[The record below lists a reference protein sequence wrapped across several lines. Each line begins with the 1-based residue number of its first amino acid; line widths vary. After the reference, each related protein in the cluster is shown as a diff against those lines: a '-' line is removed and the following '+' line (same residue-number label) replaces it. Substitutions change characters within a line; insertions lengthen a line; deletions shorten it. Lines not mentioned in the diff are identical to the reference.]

1 MQHFHYLIIGGG
13 MTADA
18 AAKGIRSLDQENSIA
33 IISREDYP
41 PYSRPPLTKALW
53 KGEPEESIW
62 KKTEE
67 KKVTLLLSRTVVTI
81 DPSERML
88 IDDKDEKY
96 SYEKLLLATGGIIN
110 RLPFETEGI
119 IYYRT
124 VADYKNLR
132 KQTETSNNILV
143 IGGGFIGS
151 EIAAALAINKKK
163 VTMIFPDATIGAR
176 VYPASLAAFL
186 NSYYQSKGV
195 EVIANDEVVSLSK
208 SGSAYSV
215 KTKGGKTLNAEVVVA
230 GIGIKPDI
238 SLATKT
244 GIAVSNGIDTDEF
257 LRTNQPD
264 IYAAGDV
271 ANFYSPSLGKRMRV
285 EHEDNA
291 LTMGEHAGK
300 NMAGG
305 TEKYTHLPFFYS
317 DLFDLGYEAAG
328 ELDSRHEMVEDWK
341 EPNSEGVIY
350 YLEKG
355 RIRGVLLWNTWNQ
368 VDNARELIGKP
379 GPFDAKNVKGLLPK

>member
-18 AAKGIRSLDQENSIA
+18 AAKGIRSLDQENSIG
-33 IISREDYP
+33 IISREDHP

-53 KGEPEESIW
+53 KGDPEESIW

-67 KKVTLLLSRTVVTI
+67 KNVTLLLSRSVVTL
-81 DPSERML
+81 DPSERMV

-96 SYEKLLLATGGIIN
+96 SYEKLLLATGGMIN
-110 RLPFETEGI
+110 HLPFEAEGI

-124 VADYKNLR
+124 YADYKNLR
-132 KQTETSNNILV
+132 QQTEKSNNILV

-163 VTMIFPDATIGAR
+163 VTMIFPDRSIGSR
-176 VYPASLAAFL
+176 VYPAALAAFL

-208 SGSAYSV
+208 SNGSYSI
-215 KTKGGKTLNAEVVVA
+215 KTKGGKSLQAGVVVA

-244 GIAVSNGIDTDEF
+244 GINVSNGIDTDEF
-257 LRTNQPD
+257 LRTNHPD

-271 ANFYSPSLGKRMRV
+271 ANFYSPALGKRIRV

-291 LTMGEHAGK
+291 LTMGEMAGR

-317 DLFDLGYEAAG
+317 DLFDLGYEAVG
-328 ELDSRHEMVEDWK
+328 ELDARHEMVEDWK
-341 EPNSEGVIY
+341 EPNTEGVIY

-355 RIRGVLLWNTWNQ
+355 RVRGVLLWNTWNQ
-368 VDNARELIGKP
+368 VDNARELISQP
-379 GPFDAKNVKGLLPK
+379 GPFDARNVKGLLPK